1 MHSKILLST
10 ILLIIVFYAKVSSS
24 GDLLGSQLLLPEKV
38 KSATSEVMYGDLNS
52 GYQRLN
58 DLAA

>member
-1 MHSKILLST
+1 ML
-10 ILLIIVFYAKVSSS
+10 VFYAKVSSS
-24 GDLLGSQLLLPEKV
+24 GDLLGSQVLLLEKV